1 VKAFPILILTYKK
14 GYIMNLKQKTTLE
27 NIQFTKCI
35 NIEGLLGYI
44 MENDTLFNNIKT
56 FIHIEGLFT
65 DEQISI
71 EIRNIIHKHFTDIYV
86 NDYKN
91 DSFID
96 WIITDWIE
104 HLLDVPYLI
113 KELKTFECINE

>member
-1 VKAFPILILTYKK
+1 
-14 GYIMNLKQKTTLE
+14 MNLKEKSILK
-27 NIQFTKCI
+27 NIQWTKCI
-35 NIEGLLGYI
+35 NTEGLSVYI
-44 MENDTLFNNIKT
+44 MENDKLFNDIKT

-65 DEQISI
+65 DDQISI
-71 EIRNIIHKHFTDIYV
+71 EIKNIIYKHFTDIYV

-104 HLLDVPYLI
+104 HLLDIPYLI
-113 KELKTFECINE
+113 KELKTFECINK